1 MSNGKALAWSI
12 HKGEPEYLERAAQSL
27 RDNGFCVLHGGIVP
41 PPLVGRSA
49 AAIWD
54 RLDVLLRAAHE
65 KGLDVDGLLRFNE
78 LCKRQPGARY
88 DLRLPLGDAN
98 SFVPF
103 GAAGIADAD
112 AWCSV
117 KPLVDAHAVPILRL
131 AALGECEEWAAN
143 VAGSV
148 VSLPGAP
155 VQPSHLDGESP
166 LLVNAFVP
174 LVAIDA
180 DNGPTELQPGSQ
192 DSSTAS
198 IPEDPYAPLPAAVA
212 PCLSAGDLLLFQYRT
227 LHRGLANTSAAG
239 RPILCQRSRRACN
252 ARIRSYCHRHAQL
265 ALLLMHHF
273 VPGVRRFYIW
283 GARPRRHAQLPD

>member
-112 AWCSV
+112 AWCSI

-131 AALGECEEWAAN
+131 AALGECASAKSGRRMSQG
-143 VAGSV
+143 ASSACLGRQS
-148 VSLPGAP
+148 SL
-155 VQPSHLDGESP
+155 HTSP

-273 VPGVRRFYIW
+273 VPGIRRFYIW